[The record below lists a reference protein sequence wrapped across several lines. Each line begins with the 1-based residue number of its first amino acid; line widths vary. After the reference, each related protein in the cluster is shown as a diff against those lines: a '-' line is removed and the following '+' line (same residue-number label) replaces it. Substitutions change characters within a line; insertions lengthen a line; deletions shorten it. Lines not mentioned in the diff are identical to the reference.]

1 MSGEGEDLVLAQHRA
16 FYRALSDC
24 NLEAMDRVWLH
35 APWVRCIHPGW
46 ELLIGWDAVRASW
59 EGIFGNQPSHIIEAG
74 DVTVRFAEELSW
86 VSAIERI
93 RSRGSVSFTAAT
105 NLFHRTEHGWRM
117 VLHHASI
124 LPVTAVPDVSELDEP
139 PGLVH

>member
-1 MSGEGEDLVLAQHRA
+1 MSGDAEDLVLAQHRA
-16 FYRALSDC
+16 FYRALSACD
-24 NLEAMDRVWLH
+24 LEAMDRVWLH
-35 APWVRCIHPGW
+35 APWVRCVHPGW

-59 EGIFGNQPSHIIEAG
+59 EGIFGNRPSHVVEAG
-74 DVTVRFAEELSW
+74 GVTLRLAGDFSW
-86 VSAIERI
+86 VSAVERI

-105 NLFHRTEHGWRM
+105 NLFHRTGDGFRM

-124 LPVTAVPDVSELDEP
+124 IPVSAIPEADEP